1 MKRIVVLAAIGLLL
15 TGCSQQNIAK
25 ELSISSRLAGYDG
38 VSSDVMV
45 IDPSELMD
53 SSSEVFV
60 GEVIGG
66 LISRVV
72 SFPGNNTDLK
82 IVALQVKVSNV
93 LAGSSA
99 AGEVRVVEIV
109 PGTEII
115 AEDLHKLLAGRSV
128 VFYAKVSS
136 PDDSSRI
143 LTPPSSATSPLFQ
156 MSSPYGVIVS
166 VPEEGKLVW
175 PLITA
180 VKNGVLVDAL
190 PGGSVMVGSSFGF

>member
-1 MKRIVVLAAIGLLL
+1 MKRIVAMVAMGLLL
-15 TGCSQQNIAK
+15 TGCTHQNKDEAS
-25 ELSISSRLAGYDG
+25 SISSRLAGYEG
-38 VSSDVMV
+38 LSSDVMV
-45 IDPSELMD
+45 IDPSELMG

-72 SFPGNNTDLK
+72 LFPGNNTDLK

-128 VFYAKVSS
+128 VFYAKLSS
-136 PDDSSRI
+136 SDDSSRI
-143 LTPPSSATSPLFQ
+143 LTLPSSATSPLFQ
-156 MSSPYGVIVS
+156 I
-166 VPEEGKLVW
+166 
-175 PLITA
+175 
-180 VKNGVLVDAL
+180 
-190 PGGSVMVGSSFGF
+190 